1 MIESFVDLTYRGLS
15 LGRRI
20 KLTQV
25 RPSTGYVE
33 TPAPMPVGTSI
44 AFATDEGLTFDAVV
58 MAIHEQVGG
67 SDKAPGMVVAP
78 ALADAERTSWWKAR
92 VALPEE
98 PPASTRPKP
107 VTVRPRP
114 NTVPQPP
121 PDAML
126 AEAAASLAAA
136 AESTGSATIVTA
148 PLDLEDPAGRTTVM
162 PAITSEMIEKLTRKS
177 DEIPA
182 VRASDQ
188 FPAVR
193 ITGEHAVVDDGKKT
207 TVMEAITPEMLAEIE
222 ASQSGSFP
230 TADDDELDDPRK
242 SSPGLPSSVK
252 KRKKKR

>member
-44 AFATDEGLTFDAVV
+44 AFATDEGLMFEATV

-78 ALADAERTSWWKAR
+78 TLADDERMSWWKAR

-107 VTVRPRP
+107 VTVRPRS
-114 NTVPQPP
+114 T
-121 PDAML
+121 AKTR
-126 AEAAASLAAA
+126 AAA
-136 AESTGSATIVTA
+136 
-148 PLDLEDPAGRTTVM
+148 RW
-162 PAITSEMIEKLTRKS
+162 
-177 DEIPA
+177 
-182 VRASDQ
+182 
-188 FPAVR
+188 
-193 ITGEHAVVDDGKKT
+193 
-207 TVMEAITPEMLAEIE
+207 
-222 ASQSGSFP
+222 
-230 TADDDELDDPRK
+230 
-242 SSPGLPSSVK
+242 
-252 KRKKKR
+252 

>member
-44 AFATDEGLTFDAVV
+44 AIATDEGLTFEATV

-78 ALADAERTSWWKAR
+78 ALADDDKQAWWKAR

-107 VTVRPRP
+107 VTVRPRT

-126 AEAAASLAAA
+126 AEAAESLRAAV
-136 AESTGSATIVTA
+136 EVTGPATIVTA
-148 PLDLEDPAGRTTVM
+148 PIDGEDPGGRTTVM
-162 PAITSEMIEKLTRKS
+162 PAIDQETIDRLTRKS

-182 VRASDQ
+182 VRT
-188 FPAVR
+188 
-193 ITGEHAVVDDGKKT
+193 TGEHAVVDDGKQT
-207 TVMEAITPEMLAEIE
+207 TVMDAITPEMIAAIE
-222 ASQSGSFP
+222 ASQSGPIP
-230 TADDDELDDPRK
+230 TADDDDTDDPPK
-242 SSPGLPSSVK
+242 SSPGLPNSVK